1 MPRHEIASTI
11 SPPASGPMAAPIPE
25 SDAHRPMARPRS
37 DGSNDAV
44 RIARLLGTSSAPPMP
59 WMPRAT
65 SNSNRVG
72 ASPHSIEP
80 VVNTIKPSRSARRRP
95 KMSPNEPPS
104 RMNAVSVKTYASTTQ
119 ATDESSARKSRCR
132 VGRATFTTVESRKLI
147 DEERI
152 VANRTHLPSREPI
165 RSGCA
170 GRVDT
175 GRG

>member
-1 MPRHEIASTI
+1 
-11 SPPASGPMAAPIPE
+11 MAAPIPE
-25 SDAHRPMARPRS
+25 RDAHSPIARPRS
-37 DGSNDAV
+37 EANDAV
-44 RIARLLGTSSAPPMP
+44 RIARLLGTSSAPPIP
-59 WMPRAT
+59 WMPRET

-72 ASPHSIEP
+72 ASPHNIEP

-104 RMNAVSVKTYASTTQ
+104 RMNAVSVRTYASTTH
-119 ATDESSARKSRCR
+119 ATEESRRGSRTAGSA
-132 VGRATFTTVESRKLI
+132 RATFTTVESRKLI